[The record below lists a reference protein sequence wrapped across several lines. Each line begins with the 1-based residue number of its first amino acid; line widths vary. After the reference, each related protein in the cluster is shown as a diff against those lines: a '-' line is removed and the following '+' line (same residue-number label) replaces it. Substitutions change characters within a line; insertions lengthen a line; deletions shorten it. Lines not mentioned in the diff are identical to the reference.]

1 MVVSTLTEKLYGDL
15 RGNFFDGFLR
25 QMGTARMSLRLRAWP
40 GVPVRRRTTAEP
52 RTGTDQRVLLS
63 FGSFGWTIAFRGCSD
78 VVWGVARRHR
88 RTKISA

>member
-1 MVVSTLTEKLYGDL
+1 MRQPL
-15 RGNFFDGFLR
+15 RIDSSPSARGSL
-25 QMGTARMSLRLRAWP
+25 ARMSERVLNSRHGSR
-40 GVPVRRRTTAEP
+40 VPVRRRITAEP
-52 RTGTDQRVLLS
+52 RMGTDQRVLLS